1 MPKPR
6 IRQIIVIAGSLSLA
20 TAFLLFRSGVFTPH
34 DRDQRLLYA
43 IGNDMSQ
50 DTTPV
55 KDSVTTGVTVNA
67 DTNQAMM
74 YSSKT
79 MMPVRPYELTRV
91 YQQIK
96 HREDQPKRIM
106 SSSKSAITID
116 QFDLYPVLEPVTLTE
131 IFKGFDSTKTR
142 KTKKR
147 LSK

>member
-1 MPKPR
+1 MPNPR

-20 TAFLLFRSGVFTPH
+20 TAFLLFRSGIFTPH
-34 DRDQRLLYA
+34 DSDQHLLYA
-43 IGNDMSQ
+43 IGNNMSR

-55 KDSVTTGVTVNA
+55 KDSVATGPIMNT
-67 DTNQAMM
+67 DTNKAMM

-79 MMPVRPYELTRV
+79 MMPVKPYELIRV

-96 HREDQPKRIM
+96 HRGDQSKRIM

-131 IFKGFDSTKTR
+131 IFKGFDSTKNR
-142 KTKKR
+142 KTKR
-147 LSK
+147 SLSK